1 MVTKGLDFDRV
12 NLVGVLDADMLLNRT
27 DFRAFERAFQLITQV
42 AGRAGRRDKRGKVLI
57 QTGDPDHWVIQKIIN
72 HDYVGFY
79 ESEIIERKN
88 YFYPP
93 YFKIIEITLKHK
105 DENILNAG
113 ANDLAEQLRVV
124 FKERV
129 LGPEFPV
136 IKRIQQYY
144 LKAITIK
151 IEKDAPDKKVKER
164 ISEIIDNFYSVPY
177 NKSIRTSINIDPA

>member
-1 MVTKGLDFDRV
+1 M
-12 NLVGVLDADMLLNRT
+12 
-27 DFRAFERAFQLITQV
+27 
-42 AGRAGRRDKRGKVLI
+42 
-57 QTGDPDHWVIQKIIN
+57 
-72 HDYVGFY
+72 
-79 ESEIIERKN
+79 
-88 YFYPP
+88 
-93 YFKIIEITLKHK
+93 
-105 DENILNAG
+105 
-113 ANDLAEQLRVV
+113 AEQLRVV